1 MDIFTKK
8 QATERLFKDLRSK
21 ILILAIDNEETE
33 ELHYNLEAVT
43 V

>member
-8 QATERLFKDLRSK
+8 QATERLFKDLGSK

-43 V
+43 A

>member
-8 QATERLFKDLRSK
+8 QAIERLLKDLRSK
-21 ILILAIDNEETE
+21 ILILTIDNEETE
-33 ELHYNLEAVT
+33 ELHYNLEALT